1 MSKKVVITGASG
13 LIGRKITEML
23 IRRGDEVTV
32 LSRSPEKAKTEVPG
46 AADYV
51 KWEPYRLT
59 GWEASLEGKDAVI
72 HLAGAPLMDKRW
84 TDAYKRK
91 ILESR
96 RTGTRLISEAVC
108 KSARKPEVLIS
119 SSAIGYY
126 GTSENKV
133 FTESDQAGSGFL
145 ADVCRSWEAEALA
158 AAGCGVRVVTVRTGI
173 VLDKNEGALKK
184 MMMPFKLLSGGP
196 LGKGTQGFPWIHIND
211 IAGIYL
217 FAMDNP
223 GISGALNGTAPVKTT
238 MNDFASALGKTL
250 QRPSWFRV
258 PEFLLE
264 IGVGEGAETIIKV
277 PFVVPERVLSLGY
290 KFKFSNLDEALK
302 DIINR

>member
-13 LIGRKITEML
+13 LIGRKITELL
-23 IRRGDEVTV
+23 ICRGDEVTV

-46 AADYV
+46 AGAYI

-72 HLAGAPLMDKRW
+72 HLAGAPVMDKRW
-84 TDAYKRK
+84 TETYKHK
-91 ILESR
+91 IMESR
-96 RTGTRLISEAVC
+96 RTGTRLICEALC
-108 KSARKPEVLIS
+108 KASAGPEVLLS

-126 GTSENKV
+126 GTAENKV
-133 FTESDQAGSGFL
+133 YTESDQAGEGFL
-145 ADVCRSWEAEALA
+145 AGVCRSWEAEALS

-184 MMMPFKLLSGGP
+184 MMMPFKLFSGGP
-196 LGKGTQGFPWIHIND
+196 LGNGTQGFPWIHIDD
-211 IAGIYL
+211 IAGIYI
-217 FAMDNP
+217 FALDNP

-238 MNDFASALGKTL
+238 MDEFASALGRAMK
-250 QRPSWFRV
+250 RPSWFKV
-258 PEFLLE
+258 PGFLLE
-264 IGVGEGAETIIKV
+264 IAVGEGAETIIKV

-290 KFKFSNLDEALK
+290 KFKFGNLDEALK